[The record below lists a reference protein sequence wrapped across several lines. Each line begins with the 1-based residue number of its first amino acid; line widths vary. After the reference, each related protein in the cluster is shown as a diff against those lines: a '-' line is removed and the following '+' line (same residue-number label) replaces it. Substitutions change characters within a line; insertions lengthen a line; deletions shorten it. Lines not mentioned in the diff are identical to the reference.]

1 MQILKIALVR
11 ATGNQNVS
19 SVKEI
24 LEYMDTDI
32 YRFIDSHGV
41 KEFYQYLEQEYQKAE
56 ETLPTRFAD
65 FERYNRSE
73 YYKVKNNFYTLF
85 QYSRADKKIILRKNR
100 SIGGH
105 SYFGTKRTA
114 GKYCFIG

>member
-11 ATGNQNVS
+11 AKGNQNVS

-41 KEFYQYLEQEYQKAE
+41 KAFYQYLEQEYRK
-56 ETLPTRFAD
+56 
-65 FERYNRSE
+65 RYEHKS
-73 YYKVKNNFYTLF
+73 VVPPP
-85 QYSRADKKIILRKNR
+85 QSMISASYSSFSSRVSCSYILEMVLYNTAIPSS
-100 SIGGH
+100 SIV
-105 SYFGTKRTA
+105 S
-114 GKYCFIG
+114 CIS

>member
-1 MQILKIALVR
+1 METTYENGDTDFGGNNITYRIMQILKIALVR

-41 KEFYQYLEQEYQKAE
+41 KEFYQYLEQNIRKRKRHFPRV
-56 ETLPTRFAD
+56 LPILKDITAASITR
-65 FERYNRSE
+65 
-73 YYKVKNNFYTLF
+73 
-85 QYSRADKKIILRKNR
+85 
-100 SIGGH
+100 
-105 SYFGTKRTA
+105 
-114 GKYCFIG
+114 

>member
-1 MQILKIALVR
+1 MEEGQQIYVLIVFVFRDRRAAYKIYMETTYENGDTDFGGNNITYRIMQILKIALVR

-41 KEFYQYLEQEYQKAE
+41 KEFYQYLEQEYQKSGRDTSDAFC
-56 ETLPTRFAD
+56 RF
-65 FERYNRSE
+65 
-73 YYKVKNNFYTLF
+73 
-85 QYSRADKKIILRKNR
+85 
-100 SIGGH
+100 
-105 SYFGTKRTA
+105 
-114 GKYCFIG
+114 